1 MNHPMMR
8 SVTISLLFSFAVLAC
23 SKKIAPDS
31 KNNTETKQSAAKEQ
45 QDVAQKTEEPV
56 DNPDAE
62 KTKPPTSDA
71 SPLPPS
77 LPPPSAPKSPEKAA
91 EEDMGKTVYTSK
103 CNKCHA
109 AKKVNNYTLV
119 QWESILKTMVPNA
132 KLSGDEEMVLLT
144 YIRANAK

>member
-1 MNHPMMR
+1 MR

-23 SKKIAPDS
+23 SKKIAPVS
-31 KNNTETKQSAAKEQ
+31 KNSTETKQSTGKEQ
-45 QDVAQKTEEPV
+45 QDIAQKTEEPV

-62 KTKPPTSDA
+62 KAKPPASDV

-77 LPPPSAPKSPEKAA
+77 MPAPRSPEKAA
-91 EEDMGKTVYTSK
+91 EEEMGKTVYTSR

>member
-1 MNHPMMR
+1 MR
-8 SVTISLLFSFAVLAC
+8 SVTISLLFSFTVLAC
-23 SKKIAPDS
+23 SKKIAPVS
-31 KNNTETKQSAAKEQ
+31 KSSKETKQSTGKER
-45 QDVAQKTEEPV
+45 QDLAQNIEEPAT
-56 DNPDAE
+56 NPDAE
-62 KTKPPTSDA
+62 KAKPEASDV

-77 LPPPSAPKSPEKAA
+77 MPPPSAPRSPEKAA
-91 EEDMGKTVYTSK
+91 EEEMGKTVYTSK

-132 KLSGDEEMVLLT
+132 QLSGDEEMVLLT